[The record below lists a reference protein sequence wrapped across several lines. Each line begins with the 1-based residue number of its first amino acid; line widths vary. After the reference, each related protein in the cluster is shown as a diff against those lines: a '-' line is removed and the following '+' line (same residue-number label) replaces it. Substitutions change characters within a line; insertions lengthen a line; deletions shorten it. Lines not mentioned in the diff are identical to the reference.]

1 MNEIIV
7 TFKFYRFNQVRKERG
22 AQAAQLEVLED
33 GESVGL
39 YWMNVSDIKRNIE
52 DYGECEALTEA
63 LEYYSGAKS

>member
-7 TFKFYRFNQVRKERG
+7 TFKFYRFNSVRKERG

-39 YWMNVSDIKRNIE
+39 Y
-52 DYGECEALTEA
+52 
-63 LEYYSGAKS
+63 